1 MSSVRIA
8 IAEDHLV
15 VAEALA
21 SMLDQ
26 DGFEV
31 VGAVQSGEEIVD
43 LANTKDPDVI
53 LMDLNL
59 EGMDGVEATRQI
71 VAHNPRAKILVLSM
85 HDSQETVT
93 QAIAAGVSG
102 FLPKSIDHAE
112 LITAV
117 KAVASGAGFLHPK
130 ITRPLLERVGNLAN
144 EAMDRD
150 RLTEREMS
158 VLEELAEGKSSRA
171 IAEGLHIAEE
181 TVKTHL
187 ARIYRKLGVSD
198 RVQAVALAIRKGL
211 VK

>member
-1 MSSVRIA
+1 
-8 IAEDHLV
+8 
-15 VAEALA
+15 
-21 SMLDQ
+21 MLDQ

-102 FLPKSIDHAE
+102 FLPKSVDHAE

-117 KAVASGAGFLHPK
+117 KAVASGEGFLHPK

-158 VLEELAEGKSSRA
+158 VLEELAEGKSSRE
-171 IAEGLHIAEE
+171 IAEVLHIAEE